1 MWNWIKALDGVL
13 RGEAT
18 RPASLRDGQISV
30 PLVGL
35 TVLCVLLGAIY
46 GFCMGWF
53 ALFNRDSPQYT
64 QVLATMIKVPALF
77 LLTLLVTLPSLYVF
91 NALAG
96 SRLVGTS
103 LLRLLVA
110 ALSVNFAVLA
120 SFGPIVAFFAVTTTS
135 YPFMLLLNVVAF
147 ATTGAL
153 GLRFLLQT
161 MHRLTVPVRREP
173 PPLASATPGRSD
185 DQNDLAGALDRVPSL
200 PRGHNV
206 RAVFIAW
213 VIVFGLVGAQMSW
226 VLRPFVGTPDR
237 PFEWF
242 RPRESNFFAAVRR
255 AVLALFE

>member
-18 RPASLRDGQISV
+18 RPARLREGQIPV

-35 TVLCVLLGAIY
+35 TILCILLGAIY

-53 ALFNRDSPQYT
+53 ALFNRDSPQYL
-64 QVLATMIKVPALF
+64 QVFATMIKVPALF

-96 SRLVGTS
+96 SRLDGAT

-135 YPFMLLLNVVAF
+135 YPFMLLLNVIAF
-147 ATTGAL
+147 ATTGVL

-161 MHRLTVPVRREP
+161 MHRLTVPERREP
-173 PPLASATPGRSD
+173 PPLTRITPGSSD
-185 DQNDLAGALDRVPSL
+185 DADEPAGALDRVPTL

-226 VLRPFVGTPDR
+226 VLRPFVGAPDR